1 MKRFYIP
8 LLFALLALPALAE
21 DFKNVE
27 YVRAY
32 DADTITVDVKGIPA
46 VFGDDIGIRVAGVD
60 TPEIRGKCA
69 AEKKLAIKARD
80 RVRGLL
86 ESAKTIDLL
95 NVERGKY
102 FRLVAR
108 VEIDG
113 TDLSQLLLK
122 EGYAVEYDGGKK
134 TKNWC
139 EE

>member
-60 TPEIRGKCA
+60 TPEIKGKCA